1 MANIKSAKKRVL
13 IAEARRVKNAAERSK
28 IKTALKKYEA
38 ALEAANADKDE
49 TQKLLVSVISLLDKA
64 ARTNLIHKNAAARK
78 KSRLTHK
85 FNKKFAA

>member
-49 TQKLLVSVISLLDKA
+49 TQKLLISVISLLDKA

>member
-13 IAEARRVKNAAERSK
+13 VAEARRVKNAAERSK

>member
-13 IAEARRVKNAAERSK
+13 IAEARGVKNAAERSK

>member
-13 IAEARRVKNAAERSK
+13 IAEARREKNAAARSR

-38 ALEAANADKDE
+38 SLAAGVNKEE
-49 TQKLLVSVISLLDKA
+49 TQALLVEVISLLDKA

-78 KSRLTHK
+78 KSRLMKK
-85 FNKKFAA
+85 FNATFAA

>member
-13 IAEARRVKNAAERSK
+13 IAEARRVKNAAARSR

-38 ALEAANADKDE
+38 SLAAGVNKEE
-49 TQKLLVSVISLLDKA
+49 TQALLVDVISLLDKA

-78 KSRLTHK
+78 KSRLVTK
-85 FNKKFAA
+85 FNKTFAA

>member
-13 IAEARRVKNAAERSK
+13 IAEARRVKNAAARSR

-38 ALEAANADKDE
+38 SLAAGVNKEE
-49 TQKLLVSVISLLDKA
+49 TQALLVNVISLLDKA

-78 KSRLTHK
+78 KSRLVTK
-85 FNKKFAA
+85 FNKTFAA

>member
-38 ALEAANADKDE
+38 ALEAANADKEE
-49 TQKLLVSVISLLDKA
+49 TQKLLVNVISMLDKA

>member
-13 IAEARRVKNAAERSK
+13 VAEARRVKNAAERSK
-28 IKTALKKYEA
+28 IKTALKKYET
-38 ALEAANADKDE
+38 ALEGAAADKEE
-49 TQKLLVSVISLLDKA
+49 TQKLLVDVISLLDKA

-78 KSRLTHK
+78 KSRLMHK

>member
-28 IKTALKKYEA
+28 IKPALKKYEA
-38 ALEAANADKDE
+38 AVEAANADKDE